1 MSFVYPKSYE
11 VIVVGAGHAGVEA
24 ALAAA
29 RMGCQTLLL
38 TINADTVGQ
47 MSCNP
52 AIGGLAKG
60 HLAREIDAL
69 GGEMGKATDMTGL
82 QFRMLNTKKGP
93 AVWAPR
99 AQCDK
104 KAYQFRLKWICE
116 REPNLDLRQAQC
128 ARLLHR
134 DGEVFGVETTMDVQY
149 LSKTIV
155 VTTGTFLKGLMH
167 IGQNQQAGGRS
178 GEAAATGLSGSLMEV
193 GLELGRLKTGTPPRL
208 LRRSIDFSKT
218 ELQLGDEPV
227 PYFTYWKEDLF
238 QEQDHRTTRPRDHNT
253 ESMFHVEHEAEVR
266 SPKSEVR
273 SSGEVQS
280 LKSKAQSPEVDGMFH
295 VEQSEEV
302 QGPKSTVQSP
312 EIGKVLH
319 ADHSGHDPNRAATV
333 RERPGPT
340 LYPPGSILDQIGGQL
355 PCYVTYTTESTARI
369 IRENLHKSPLYSGV
383 IQGVGPRYCPSIED
397 KIVKFPEKERQQ
409 IFLEPEGI
417 ATDEIYVNGF
427 STCLPFEVQIQMVRT
442 IVGCEEAEILRPAY
456 AVEYD
461 FAFPIQLLPSLE
473 AKCCRNLYLAGQ
485 INGTSGYEEAAGQGL
500 MAGINAA
507 RRVRDLDPIVLRRDQ
522 AYIGVLIDDLVT
534 KGTVEPYRMFTSR
547 AEYRLLLRQDNA
559 DLRLSEIGYET
570 GLLPERNYR
579 SFCSKREAI
588 ESEIFRLEN
597 TRDGSQ
603 SLAQRLRQPEIRLSD
618 IVNKHSLSDEVAEQ
632 VEIAIKYS
640 GYIARQEHEVA
651 RFKNLEDKR
660 IPDTFDYSTVPSL
673 RSEARQKLT
682 KIRPGTVGQAARIS
696 GVSPADISILLV
708 WLKRAAELKETTT
721 ANERE

>member
-1 MSFVYPKSYE
+1 MFVYPKSYD

-24 ALAAA
+24 ALASA

-60 HLAREIDAL
+60 HLAREIDAI

-104 KAYQFRLKWICE
+104 KAYQFRLKWVCE

-128 ARLLHR
+128 SKLLSA
-134 DGEVFGVETTMDVQY
+134 DGQIRGVETTLDVQY
-149 LSKTIV
+149 LGATVII
-155 VTTGTFLKGLMH
+155 TTGTFLKGLMH
-167 IGQNQQAGGRS
+167 IGLNQQSGGRA
-178 GEAAATGLSGSLMEV
+178 GEAAATGLSASLKEL

-218 ELQLGDEPV
+218 EVQPGDEPV
-227 PYFTYWKEDLF
+227 PYFSYWKDDL
-238 QEQDHRTTRPRDHNT
+238 
-253 ESMFHVEHEAEVR
+253 
-266 SPKSEVR
+266 
-273 SSGEVQS
+273 
-280 LKSKAQSPEVDGMFH
+280 FH
-295 VEQSEEV
+295 VEQSNDSANGVFHVEHHP
-302 QGPKSTVQSP
+302 GSAFPKTP
-312 EIGKVLH
+312 T
-319 ADHSGHDPNRAATV
+319 ANR
-333 RERPGPT
+333 
-340 LYPPGSILDQIGGQL
+340 YPPGSILEQINGQL
-355 PCYVTYTTESTARI
+355 PCFITYTTKATAEVI
-369 IRENLHKSPLYSGV
+369 NANLHKSPLYSG
-383 IQGVGPRYCPSIED
+383 IIEGIGPRYCPSIED

-409 IFLEPEGI
+409 IFLEPEGV

-427 STCLPFEVQIQMVRT
+427 STSLPFEVQVEMIKT
-442 IVGCEEAEILRPAY
+442 IIGCERAEILRPAY

-461 FAFPIQLLPSLE
+461 FAFPTQLYPSLE
-473 AKCCRNLYLAGQ
+473 TKVCKNLFLAGQ
-485 INGTSGYEEAAGQGL
+485 INGTSGYEEAAAQGL

-507 RRVRDLDPIVLRRDQ
+507 RRTQGLDLIVLRRDQ

-559 DLRLSEIGYET
+559 DLRLSGFGFEI

-579 SFCSKREAI
+579 KFKAKEKAI
-588 ESEIFRLEN
+588 SEEIERLEK
-597 TRDGSQ
+597 TRAGTE
-603 SLAQRLRQPEIRLSD
+603 SLAQQLRRPEVSFSD
-618 IVNKHSLSDEVAEQ
+618 IVHETNLSLDVVQQ
-632 VEIAIKYS
+632 VEIVLKYA
-640 GYIARQEHEVA
+640 GYIARQEEEVT
-651 RFKNLEDKR
+651 KLKDLEDKQ
-660 IPDTFDYSTVPSL
+660 IPLAFDYSVVPSL
-673 RSEARQKLT
+673 RPEARQKLA
-682 KIRPGTVGQAARIS
+682 KIRPATIGQASRIS

-708 WLKRAAELKETTT
+708 WLKRTVKQSLPEPCAT
-721 ANERE
+721 APDAPD

>member
-1 MSFVYPKSYE
+1 MFVYPKSYD

-24 ALAAA
+24 ALAAT

-60 HLAREIDAL
+60 HLAREVDAL
-69 GGEMGKATDMTGL
+69 GGEMGRATDMTGL

-128 ARLLHR
+128 AKLVHNG
-134 DGEVFGVETTMDVQY
+134 GEVTGIETTVDVRY
-149 LSKTIV
+149 LTKTVV

-167 IGQNQQAGGRS
+167 VGRNQHAGGRA
-178 GEAAATGLSGSLMEV
+178 GEAAAIGLSASLIEI

-218 ELQLGDEPV
+218 ETQPGDEPV
-227 PYFTYWKEDLF
+227 PYFTYWKEELF
-238 QEQDHRTTRPRDHNT
+238 HVEQFASPPK
-253 ESMFHVEHEAEVR
+253 ELFHVEHSANAEAI
-266 SPKSEVR
+266 PKR
-273 SSGEVQS
+273 HDSS
-280 LKSKAQSPEVDGMFH
+280 
-295 VEQSEEV
+295 
-302 QGPKSTVQSP
+302 
-312 EIGKVLH
+312 
-319 ADHSGHDPNRAATV
+319 
-333 RERPGPT
+333 
-340 LYPPGSILDQIGGQL
+340 YPPGSILAQLNGQL
-355 PCYVTYTTESTARI
+355 PCHITYTTNATARI
-369 IRENLHKSPLYSGV
+369 IRDNLDKSPMYSGV

-427 STCLPFEVQIQMVRT
+427 STCLPFDVQVQMVRT
-442 IVGCEEAEILRPAY
+442 IIGCESAEILRPAY

-461 FAFPIQLLPSLE
+461 FAYPTQLHASLE
-473 AKCCRNLYLAGQ
+473 TKCCRNLYLAGQ
-485 INGTSGYEEAAGQGL
+485 INGTSGYEEAAAQGII
-500 MAGINAA
+500 AGINAA
-507 RRVRDLDPIVLRRDQ
+507 RRVHSLEPIILRRDQ

-559 DLRLSEIGYET
+559 DARLAPIGHEI
-570 GLLPERNYR
+570 GLLPQRHYDTFLEKQR
-579 SFCSKREAI
+579 SISAEL
-588 ESEIFRLEN
+588 ERLET
-597 TRDGSQ
+597 TRAGTDT
-603 SLAQRLRQPEIRLSD
+603 LAQLLRRPEVRYQDLPQPNSHLPE
-618 IVNKHSLSDEVAEQ
+618 EVVKQ
-632 VEIAIKYS
+632 VEIAVKYQ
-640 GYIARQEHEVA
+640 GYIARQEAEIA
-651 RFKNLEDKR
+651 KLRNLEAKQ
-660 IPDTFDYSTVPSL
+660 IPAGFDYSTVPSL
-673 RSEARQKLT
+673 RLEARQKFT
-682 KIRPGTVGQAARIS
+682 KIRPATLGQASRIS
-696 GVSPADISILLV
+696 GVSPADLSILMV
-708 WLKRAAELKETTT
+708 WLKRSAERVGSTEPKGRGVEKID
-721 ANERE
+721 

>member
-1 MSFVYPKSYE
+1 MFVYPKGYD

-38 TINADTVGQ
+38 TINVDTVGQ

-104 KAYQFRLKWICE
+104 KAYQFRMKWVCE
-116 REPNLDLRQAQC
+116 RQRNLDLRQGQTSK
-128 ARLLHR
+128 LLHN
-134 DGEVFGVETTMDVQY
+134 DGQVYGVETTLGVQY
-149 LSKTIV
+149 HAKTVV

-167 IGQNQQAGGRS
+167 IGQNQQTGGRA
-178 GEAAATGLSGSLMEV
+178 GEAAALGLSASLLEV

-218 ELQLGDEPV
+218 EVQPGDEPV
-227 PYFTYWKEDLF
+227 PYFSYWREDLF
-238 QEQDHRTTRPRDHNT
+238 HVEQVRGAEVRSQH
-253 ESMFHVEHEAEVR
+253 SGGKGGLFHVEH
-266 SPKSEVR
+266 P
-273 SSGEVQS
+273 Q
-280 LKSKAQSPEVDGMFH
+280 PD
-295 VEQSEEV
+295 
-302 QGPKSTVQSP
+302 
-312 EIGKVLH
+312 
-319 ADHSGHDPNRAATV
+319 
-333 RERPGPT
+333 PGPGHT
-340 LYPPGSILDQIGGQL
+340 RYPPGSILDRLNGQL
-355 PCYVTYTTESTARI
+355 PCYITYTTEATARI
-369 IRENLHKSPLYSGV
+369 IRANLHKSPMYSGV

-409 IFLEPEGI
+409 IFFEPEGI

-427 STCLPFEVQIQMVRT
+427 STCLPFEVQLEMVKT
-442 IVGCEEAEILRPAY
+442 ILGCENAEILRPAY

-461 FAFPIQLLPSLE
+461 FAFPTQLHPTLE
-473 AKCCRNLYLAGQ
+473 TKVCRNLYLAGQ
-485 INGTSGYEEAAGQGL
+485 INGTSGYEEAAAQGI

-507 RRVRDLDPIVLRRDQ
+507 RRVRSLSPLILQRDQ

-559 DLRLSEIGYET
+559 DIRLSPVGYAI
-570 GLLPERNYR
+570 GLLPEHHYR
-579 SFCSKREAI
+579 KVKAKEHAI
-588 ESEIFRLEN
+588 GAEIARLEQ
-597 TRDGSQ
+597 TRYGSET
-603 SLAQRLRQPEIRLSD
+603 LAQLLRRPEVSYKDLPLRSD
-618 IVNKHSLSDEVAEQ
+618 SLLDELISQ
-632 VEIAIKYS
+632 VEIAIKYA
-640 GYIARQEHEVA
+640 GYISRQETEIA
-651 RFKNLEDKR
+651 KFKNLEDKQ
-660 IPDTFDYSTVPSL
+660 IPEGFDYSTVPSL
-673 RSEARQKLT
+673 RAEARQKFM
-682 KIRPGTVGQAARIS
+682 KIQPRTLGQASRIS
-696 GVSPADISILLV
+696 GVSPSDIGILMV
-708 WLKRAAELKETTT
+708 WLKRAGVEAVEK
-721 ANERE
+721 